1 MRSAAVFTPRH
12 TLPSLRE
19 PAPVLMDLQ
28 DALTK
33 HTGKRYAV
41 LCSSGSAAL
50 YMALNFVSR
59 SNYGVH
65 FPASTFPAIFEAI
78 NLCLPDI
85 APYTVHDVNLSTW
98 HTEFKNDLDDIHCPV
113 HNYGC
118 VSPYPNRSEHV
129 VVDAAAALLTPN
141 AFVGRGIFCVSFN
154 WNKAVSGGGGGAILT
169 DDVNVADAC
178 EGLKRHK
185 GAGAFNFQM
194 PANVA
199 AEVYNQLSEADARRA
214 HLKDLSLAYDLELD
228 RVGLQAYPR
237 GTCRWLTGTMLE
249 DEAQVA
255 AALRALNVAG
265 YCGRRAWE
273 PLADEESCPNA
284 WTIYRR
290 GLILPGGYGINCEDV
305 RTVCGIVARV
315 IEG

>member
-28 DALTK
+28 DALTR

-50 YMALNFVSR
+50 YMAMRATDCDSAWI
-59 SNYGVH
+59 
-65 FPASTFPAIFEAI
+65 PASTFPAVKEAA
-78 NLCLPDI
+78 LLAFGACEAAYDTS
-85 APYTVHDVNLSTW
+85 AETW
-98 HTEFKNDLDDIHCPV
+98 HTQFPEAFGRRVVCAV

-118 VSPYPNRSEHV
+118 VSPYRIRSDKTII
-129 VVDAAAALLTPN
+129 DAAAAILTPN
-141 AFVGRGIFCVSFN
+141 AFVGDGIFCVSFN
-154 WNKAVSGGGGGAILT
+154 WNKSISGGGGGAILT
-169 DDVNVADAC
+169 DDIYVADAC

-199 AEVYNQLSEADARRA
+199 SEVYNQLSEADARRA

-228 RVGLQAYPR
+228 RIGLHAYPR
-237 GTCRWLTGTMLE
+237 GTCRWLTGTMLD

-255 AALRALNVAG
+255 SALRALNVAG

-273 PLADEESCPNA
+273 PLADEDTCPNA

-305 RTVCGIVARV
+305 RTVCGIVAKV
-315 IEG
+315 MEG